1 MNKIKVLHLTHTD
14 VCLDSRILKEL
25 SAIRENKK
33 ILIMAIG
40 KSDDNIF
47 YSKLKEV
54 DKELKSLILY
64 SKLFRYFSLR
74 LTTYLCLLEF
84 YIRLIWKG
92 LLFRPKIIHCHDTV
106 VLPVGVILSILF
118 NSKLIYD
125 AHELESQTNGQS
137 KVLSKITLFIEK
149 ISWRF
154 IDLFI
159 TVSPSIIDW
168 YQKNLGKKESLL
180 ILNSPQLILENHN
193 TESNNYLREKFN
205 IPENCKV
212 FIYLGILGKGRGIDL
227 YLNAFQ
233 SKEINSHIVFI
244 GFGEDVKKIQDC
256 SLNSKK
262 IHYHPAV
269 KHDEVV
275 KIARSA
281 DVGLAMIEEVSLSD
295 YFCLPNKLFEYAFS
309 GLFILTSDFPDMKK
323 VIQDFDLGVC
333 SPLDKE
339 SIEQKIIY
347 IEGQDLKPSTKDL
360 YTLSWQY
367 QSEKLLN
374 SYNKIIKI
382 NNL

>member
-14 VCLDSRILKEL
+14 VRLDSRILKEL
-25 SAIRENKK
+25 SAIRKSK
-33 ILIMAIG
+33 QTLIMAIG
-40 KSDDNIF
+40 ISDDNLSHCKF
-47 YSKLKEV
+47 KEV
-54 DKELKSLILY
+54 DKGLTSLILY
-64 SKLFRYFSLR
+64 SKFIKYFSAR
-74 LTTYLCLLEF
+74 LTAYLCLTEF

-92 LLFRPKIIHCHDTV
+92 LLFRPKIIHCHDTI
-106 VLPVGVILSILF
+106 VLPVGVILSLLF

-125 AHELESQTNGQS
+125 AHELESQKNGQS

-154 IDLFI
+154 IDLLI

-180 ILNSPQLILENHN
+180 ILNSPQLKLENYDA
-193 TESNNYLREKFN
+193 ESNNYLREKFN
-205 IPENCKV
+205 IPENRKV
-212 FIYLGILGKGRGIDL
+212 FVYLGIIGKGRGIDL
-227 YLNAFQ
+227 YLSAFQ
-233 SKEINSHIVFI
+233 SKEINSHVVFI

-262 IHYHPAV
+262 IHYHPVV

-275 KIARSA
+275 KIAKSA
-281 DVGLAMIEEVSLSD
+281 DVGLAMIEAVSLSD
-295 YFCLPNKLFEYAFS
+295 YYCLPNKLFEYAFS
-309 GLFILTSDFPDMKK
+309 GLFILASDFPDMKK

-333 SPLDKE
+333 CSLDIE
-339 SIEQKIIY
+339 SIKQEIIY

-360 YTLSWQY
+360 STLSWQY

-382 NNL
+382 NKH